1 MTSILCAHPGAD
13 ISTYDVWHGY
23 TDALR
28 AAGHDVTD
36 YRLDQRIN
44 RAGKFL
50 HHCYEEAKAD
60 GQDVP
65 VPTPGD
71 TLYWAGIWL
80 LEMALRTQP
89 DWVLVISGMYLVPDV
104 VILLRRAGIRVA
116 VLFTEGPYDHDRELE
131 YARYA
136 DVVFT
141 NERASVLG
149 LKQANPNVAYLPHAY
164 DPKRHHPHPN
174 GRGACPIC
182 PPLKEEVASHEVVF
196 VGSAFRERV
205 ELLEAVDWTGI
216 DLGLYGQWEDLS
228 DDSPLQP
235 YLCGGV
241 VDNATTAE
249 LYRRAKIGLNLYR
262 QLEGWG
268 APGARRVGGAE
279 SLNPRAYE
287 LAACGA
293 FTISDDRAE
302 IEERFKGLVPTFA
315 TAEQLETCIRHWLAA
330 PQRAEVAAALTRA
343 VAGHTFTDRATYLVD
358 CLERFE
364 QAERE
369 QAPRVLR
376 SVS

>member
-1 MTSILCAHPGAD
+1 MKLLVAHPGAD
-13 ISTYDVWHGY
+13 VSTYDVWLGY

-28 AAGHDVTD
+28 ALGHEVTD

-44 RAGKFL
+44 RAGPFL
-50 HHCYEEAKAD
+50 QHCYESAKAK

-65 VPTPGD
+65 EPTPGD
-71 TLYWAGIWL
+71 VLYWAGIWL

-104 VILLRRAGIRVA
+104 VILLRRAGVRVA

-149 LKQANPNVAYLPHAY
+149 LKQVNPNVAYLPHAY

-174 GRGACPIC
+174 GRDACTIC
-182 PPLKEEVASHEVVF
+182 PPLTESVASHDVVF
-196 VGSAFRERV
+196 IGSAFRERV
-205 ELLEAVDWTGI
+205 ALLEAVDWTDI
-216 DLGLYGQWEDLS
+216 DLGLYGQWEDLE
-228 DDSPLQP
+228 DNSPLQP
-235 YLCGGV
+235 YICGGV
-241 VDNATTAE
+241 VKNEIAAE
-249 LYRRAKIGLNLYR
+249 LYRNAKIGLNLYR

-287 LAACGA
+287 LAACGT
-293 FTISDDRAE
+293 FTISDERAE
-302 IEERFKGLVPTFA
+302 IGEVFGGNVAVFR
-315 TAEQLETCIRHWLAA
+315 TAADLEFEIRRWLELDSRREV
-330 PQRAEVAAALTRA
+330 RAGALQGC
-343 VAGHTFTDRATYLVD
+343 VLGHTFTDRAAYLID
-358 CLERFE
+358 CLGRFQ

-369 QAPRVLR
+369 QAPQVLR